1 MMPVQFHRNRFYS
14 MQRRDFMTFL
24 AATVAGFPRG
34 ANSASRIRHIGVL
47 MGVEAA
53 DASAQARVAAFREGL
68 SELGWTE
75 GRDLRIDVRWAAG
88 DTQRMRAEAA
98 ALVGE
103 APDAILTSGTPA
115 IAALRDAT
123 TTIPIVF
130 VTYGDP
136 VARGW
141 VASLAQPGGNITG
154 IANFESSIGSK
165 WLELL
170 REIAPRVARVA
181 ALSNP
186 QTEPP
191 TLFMRTIKTT
201 AAALGVEALAA
212 DVHDDGGI
220 SRAIGNIGRNG
231 DGGLIVLP
239 DVFNTI
245 HRATI
250 IAEAARHRVPAI
262 YSLRFF
268 ALAGGLISYGI
279 DNLDVY
285 RRAAAYVD
293 RILSGARP
301 AGLPVQLPSKFECV
315 INLKTAKALDLVITR
330 NLRVMTNEM
339 IE

>member
-1 MMPVQFHRNRFYS
+1 MKRRN
-14 MQRRDFMTFL
+14 FMTFL
-24 AATVAGFPRG
+24 AGMVAGFPRP
-34 ANSASRIRHIGVL
+34 ASSTSRPRHIGVL
-47 MGVEAA
+47 MGVDGA
-53 DASAQARVAAFREGL
+53 DASAQARVAAFREALAG
-68 SELGWTE
+68 LGWTE
-75 GRDLRIDVRWAAG
+75 GPNLRIDVRWTAG
-88 DTQRMRAEAA
+88 DIQRMRAEAA
-98 ALVGE
+98 ALVEE
-103 APDAILTSGTPA
+103 APDAVLTSGTPA

-141 VASLAQPGGNITG
+141 VASLAQPGGNVTG
-154 IANFESSIGSK
+154 LANFEASIGSK

-170 REIAPRVARVA
+170 REIAPHIARVA
-181 ALSNP
+181 LLSNP

-191 TLFMRTIKTT
+191 SLFIKSIKTT
-201 AAALGVEALAA
+201 ATALGIEALTA
-212 DVHDDGGI
+212 DVHDDDEI
-220 SRAIGNIGRNG
+220 SQAISNIGRNG
-231 DGGLIVLP
+231 DGGLIALP
-239 DVFNTI
+239 DVFNTT

-285 RRAAAYVD
+285 RRAASYVD
-293 RILSGARP
+293 RILNGARP
-301 AGLPVQLPSKFECV
+301 ADLPVQLPSKFECV
-315 INLKTAKALDLVITR
+315 INLTTAKALGLVVTPR
-330 NLRVMTNEM
+330 LRVMANEM